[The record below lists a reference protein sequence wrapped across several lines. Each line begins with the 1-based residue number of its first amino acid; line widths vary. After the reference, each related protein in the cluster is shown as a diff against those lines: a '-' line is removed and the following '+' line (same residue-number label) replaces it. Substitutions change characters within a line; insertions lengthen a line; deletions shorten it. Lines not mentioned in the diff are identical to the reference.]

1 MRRVSLGL
9 LSFASAVHTPFEPI
23 LSLGNSLRR
32 DAPHAN
38 VRFPPIAAVHF
49 RRQHSGHDTGLR
61 SSGGG
66 FWRALRFV
74 VVDWTVTPRMLAL
87 NEQRPIV
94 YQLVT
99 TPVVTLVFGLIV
111 GALIVGSSFL
121 GIWPSR

>member
-1 MRRVSLGL
+1 MRM
-9 LSFASAVHTPFEPI
+9 SAFHPLRPFTFGGSI
-23 LSLGNSLRR
+23 V
-32 DAPHAN
+32 DMTQAF
-38 VRFPPIAAVHF
+38 VRAAG
-49 RRQHSGHDTGLR
+49 R
-61 SSGGG
+61 

-74 VVDWTVTPRMLAL
+74 VVDGTVTPRMLAL